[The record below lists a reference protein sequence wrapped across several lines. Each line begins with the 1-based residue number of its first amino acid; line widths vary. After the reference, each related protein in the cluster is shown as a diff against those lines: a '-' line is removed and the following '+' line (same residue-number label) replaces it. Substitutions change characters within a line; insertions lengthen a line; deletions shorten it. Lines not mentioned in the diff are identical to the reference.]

1 MLGTGIRSVLKQALT
16 KPRLNKIK
24 TSEVAETLPKPK
36 VEEELVFTPIRKVEE
51 TGDAASALSKE
62 MGIDRDDILKAA
74 DIQAKRTEIRSPKIV
89 REGAD
94 ALKAGK
100 ISSKEFRKIRDD
112 NIPPTVFSESLEAPS
127 NLLMYSVLDGSKKD
141 KIIGLTK
148 NIIQDQPVG
157 LRLDIPAYRDY
168 RVFVPT
174 VHDSLNKNRP
184 IGHIAAAYLKG
195 TLKKDGGRN
204 LIQLRPDSTKA
215 INVATTKIS
224 KKTGEKGPG
233 EKTPFATI
241 DGAIQDVEP
250 SSVVDYAKK
259 IKNSE
264 DWVEVGFNPDKGGA
278 FYNKITG
285 NPVFEA
291 EEVVQVGEMV
301 LVKGARTPTQSQLR
315 QLKIDTPKG
324 PRMFSQ
330 GGMVERNN
338 NYNTQR
344 DI

>member
-24 TSEVAETLPKPK
+24 TSEVANTLPKPK
-36 VEEELVFTPIRKVEE
+36 VGEDLFFTPMKKVEE
-51 TGDAASALSKE
+51 VEDGASALSKE
-62 MGIDRDDILKAA
+62 MGVDKDEILKAA
-74 DIQAKRTEIRSPKIV
+74 KIESNQIEIRSPKIV
-89 REGAD
+89 RKAAD
-94 ALKAGK
+94 RLKAGE
-100 ISSKEFRKIRDD
+100 ISSKEFRKIRDK
-112 NIPPTVFSESLEAPS
+112 NIPPKIFDESLEAPS
-127 NLLMYSVLDGSKKD
+127 NFLMYSVLNKNKKD

-148 NIIQDQPVG
+148 NIYQDQPVG
-157 LRLDIPAYRDY
+157 LRLDIPAYKGY
-168 RVFVPT
+168 EVFVPT
-174 VHDSLNKNRP
+174 VHDSLKNNKA

>member
-1 MLGTGIRSVLKQALT
+1 MLSTGLRSVLKQALT

-36 VEEELVFTPIRKVEE
+36 VEEDLVFTPIKKVEE
-51 TGDAASALSKE
+51 TGDAASALAKE
-62 MGIDRDDILKAA
+62 MGIDRDEILKAA
-74 DIQAKRTEIRSPKIV
+74 NIQANRTEIRSPKIV
-89 REGAD
+89 REAAD

-100 ISSKEFRKIRDD
+100 ISSKKFREIRDK
-112 NIPPTVFSESLEAPS
+112 NIPPTVFDESLEAPS
-127 NLLMYSVLDGSKKD
+127 DLLMYSVLEGNKKD

-174 VHDSLNKNRP
+174 VHDSLNKNRA

-204 LIQLRPDSTKA
+204 LIQLRPASKKA
-215 INVATTKIS
+215 ITTATTKVS
-224 KKTGEKGPG
+224 KQTGKEGHG
-233 EKTPFATI
+233 QKTPFATI
-241 DGAIQDVEP
+241 DGAIQDIEP

-285 NPVFEA
+285 KPVFEA

-330 GGMVERNN
+330 GGIIERSD

-344 DI
+344 AI

>member
-1 MLGTGIRSVLKQALT
+1 MLSTGLRSVLKQALT

-24 TSEVAETLPKPK
+24 TSEIVDTLPKPK
-36 VEEELVFTPIRKVEE
+36 VAEDLVLTPIKKVDE
-51 TGDAASALSKE
+51 TEDGASALAKE
-62 MGIDRDDILKAA
+62 IGIDRDEILKAA
-74 DIQAKRTEIRSPKIV
+74 DIQAKKTEIRSPEVV
-89 REGAD
+89 RKAAD
-94 ALKAGK
+94 KLKAGK

-127 NLLMYSVLDGSKKD
+127 NLLIYSVLDKSKKD

-204 LIQLRPDSTKA
+204 LIQLRPASTKA

-224 KKTGEKGPG
+224 KQTGKEGPG
-233 EKTPFATI
+233 QKTPFATI

-285 NPVFEA
+285 KPVFEA

-315 QLKIDTPKG
+315 QLKIDTPRG

-330 GGMVERNN
+330 GGIIERSD

-344 DI
+344 AI

>member
-1 MLGTGIRSVLKQALT
+1 MLSTGIRSVLKQALT

-36 VEEELVFTPIRKVEE
+36 VEEEIVFTPMKKVEE
-51 TGDAASALSKE
+51 TGDAASALAKE
-62 MGIDRDDILKAA
+62 IGIDRDEILKAA
-74 DIQAKRTEIRSPKIV
+74 NIQAKRTEIRSPKIV
-89 REGAD
+89 REAAD

-100 ISSKEFRKIRDD
+100 ISSKKFREIRDK
-112 NIPPTVFSESLEAPS
+112 NIPPTIFSESLEAPS
-127 NLLMYSVLDGSKKD
+127 NFLMYSVLNKAKKD

-148 NIIQDQPVG
+148 NIYQDQPVG
-157 LRLDIPAYRDY
+157 LRLDIPAYKGY
-168 RVFVPT
+168 EVFVPT
-174 VHDSLNKNRP
+174 VHDSLKNNKP

-204 LIQLRPDSTKA
+204 LIQLRPSSTKA
-215 INVATTKIS
+215 IDVATTKIS

-285 NPVFEA
+285 KPVFEA

-330 GGMVERNN
+330 GGIIERSD

-344 DI
+344 AI